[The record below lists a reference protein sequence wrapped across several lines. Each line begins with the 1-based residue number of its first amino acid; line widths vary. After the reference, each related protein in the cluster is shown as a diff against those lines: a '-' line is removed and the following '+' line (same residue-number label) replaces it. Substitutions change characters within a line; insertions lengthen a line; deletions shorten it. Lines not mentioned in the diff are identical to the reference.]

1 MVTVKRS
8 GNYIEFWINNS
19 LIYDVRL
26 SELRINEMLEK
37 QWFTKDVE
45 KQCINILILYYGK
58 AN

>member
-19 LIYDVRL
+19 LIYDVQL

-45 KQCINILILYYGK
+45 KQCINLLNSKIS
-58 AN
+58 